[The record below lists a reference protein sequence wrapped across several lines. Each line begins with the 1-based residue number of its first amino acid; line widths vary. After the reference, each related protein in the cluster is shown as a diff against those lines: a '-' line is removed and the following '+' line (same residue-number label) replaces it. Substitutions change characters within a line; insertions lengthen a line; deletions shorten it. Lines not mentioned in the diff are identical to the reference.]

1 MTSIRTKFN
10 VGIFVIIGFSIAAAA
25 IIWFGLA
32 DYLQEGR
39 LFAAYFDESVQGLDK
54 DSSVKY
60 RGVTVGKVESID
72 VAPDDTLIQVILKI
86 EKDMKLTPDIVAQLK
101 SVGITG
107 IMFVELDVKNDDEQ
121 DFSPKISFQSKYPV
135 VATRPSEFKKYMKS
149 IENLLT
155 QLNALDVKGISDRAK
170 STLDNINLAVKNAQ
184 IKEISE
190 NINTSFDKFEKILQ
204 PDQWQRV
211 MKSIETAGTSLDSLI
226 VNTTG
231 TVANINSAFVRF
243 DKLIQEN
250 ETGLS
255 NAINDFTFSV
265 NRAGK
270 FLGEGADLLEKS
282 DQNLETLQKY
292 LMVTLQNLEQASQNL
307 KQSSEKIADQPSLL
321 IFSKPMP
328 ERDHKPSP

>member
-1 MTSIRTKFN
+1 MASIRTKFN
-10 VGIFVIIGFSIAAAA
+10 VGIFVIIGFTIAAAA
-25 IIWFGLA
+25 IIWFGMT

-72 VAPDDTLIQVILKI
+72 VAPDDTLIQVVLKI

-107 IMFVELDVKNDDEQ
+107 IMFVELDVKNDAEPNM
-121 DFSPKISFQSKYPV
+121 SPEISFRPEYPV
-135 VATRPSEFKKYMKS
+135 VATKPSEFKKYMKS
-149 IENLLT
+149 IENLLA

-170 STLDNINLAVKNAQ
+170 STLDNINVSVNNAK
-184 IKEISE
+184 IKEISD
-190 NINTSFDKFEKILQ
+190 NITASFKKFEEILN
-204 PDQWQRV
+204 PKQWQNV

-226 VNTTG
+226 VNTNG
-231 TVANINSAFVRF
+231 AVSNINNAFVRF
-243 DKLIQEN
+243 DKLVQHN
-250 ETGLS
+250 ESGLS
-255 NAINDFTFSV
+255 NAINDFTLSV

-270 FLGEGADLLEKS
+270 FLGEGAGLLEKA

-292 LMVTLQNLEQASQNL
+292 MMSTLQNLEQASQDL
-307 KQSSEKIADQPSLL
+307 KRSSEEIADQPSLL
-321 IFSKPMP
+321 IFSKPLP
-328 ERDHKPSP
+328 ERDHKNEP